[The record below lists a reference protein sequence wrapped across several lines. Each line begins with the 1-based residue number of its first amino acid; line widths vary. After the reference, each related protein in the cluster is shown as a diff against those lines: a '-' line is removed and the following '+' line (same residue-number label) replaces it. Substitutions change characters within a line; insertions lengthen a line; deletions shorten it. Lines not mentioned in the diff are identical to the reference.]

1 MPNRPSDPL
10 LGILRE
16 AARKRQLSTPVLA
29 EQTGIER
36 GALKRKLSG
45 TDDLT
50 VDEFLLLAQAM
61 DLQSEMAGLVGRA
74 SAEGDVPRTLRSV
87 QPPVVDEPPPM
98 EPERAYGLDPY
109 GNAAR
114 QLVEGGFALG
124 LDMFVHLDRAQIE
137 HSGVPRQVLADK
149 RFASLLPIRLEPRF
163 HKHNAPQFLD
173 DELVLRLSFDA
184 LYTCHFPWSAL
195 RQVTFTL
202 PEEEPPRA
210 EPPAPKTPARPVLR
224 LVKE

>member
-16 AARKRQLSTPVLA
+16 AARKRGLSTPVLA
-29 EQTGIER
+29 ETTGIER

-45 TDDLT
+45 SDDLT

-61 DLQSEMAGLVGRA
+61 DLQSEMAHLAGATAAPEEPRA
-74 SAEGDVPRTLRSV
+74 LRSV

-98 EPERAYGLDPY
+98 EPERRYGLDPY
-109 GNAAR
+109 GNTPR

-124 LDMFVHLDRAQIE
+124 LDMFIHLDRAQLE
-137 HSGVPRQVLADK
+137 QSGVPRQVLADK

-184 LYTCHFPWSAL
+184 LYTCRFPWSAL

-202 PEEEPPRA
+202 PEEAPPPA
-210 EPPAPKTPARPVLR
+210 EPPAPTAPPRPVLR
-224 LVKE
+224 LVKD